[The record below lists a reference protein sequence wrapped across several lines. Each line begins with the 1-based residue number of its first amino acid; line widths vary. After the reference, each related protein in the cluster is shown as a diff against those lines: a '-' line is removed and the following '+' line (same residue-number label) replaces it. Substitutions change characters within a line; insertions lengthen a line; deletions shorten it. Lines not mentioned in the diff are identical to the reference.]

1 MTLAGVTNRIKRIE
15 KAQHPSGRKM
25 LITYAVYDKWL
36 VKYDGE
42 VFDTLEQAI
51 DYLKHKYRPAKV
63 LINDYTYNLS
73 KMSMD
78 ELERLSRNPDNI
90 DDEILKRATKPTKAF
105 EQVIKEYPKLDIE
118 HVFLSHDEEDNK
130 YFKHVGV

>member
-36 VKYDGE
+36 VKYNSE

-118 HVFLSHDEEDNK
+118 HVFLSDEEK
-130 YFKHVGV
+130 EQYCKQ

>member
-63 LINDYTYNLS
+63 LINDYTYNLF

-78 ELERLSRNPDNI
+78 ELERLSRNPNNI

-118 HVFLSHDEEDNK
+118 HVFLSDEEK
-130 YFKHVGV
+130 EQYCKQ

>member
-63 LINDYTYNLS
+63 LINDYTYNLF

-118 HVFLSHDEEDNK
+118 HVFLSDEEK
-130 YFKHVGV
+130 EQYCKQ

>member
-118 HVFLSHDEEDNK
+118 HVFLSDEEK
-130 YFKHVGV
+130 EQYCKQ

>member
-63 LINDYTYNLS
+63 LINDYTYNLF

-118 HVFLSHDEEDNK
+118 HVF
-130 YFKHVGV
+130 FI